1 MEKRKEEAGELG
13 GFLVDE
19 RDLLLFVDEESFL
32 HFSSKT
38 LFFLLEVEGLESPFE
53 MAKSLQKMGQMMEK
67 AWGYTSGH
75 ERHGGEAHQARG
87 RELQMGGFPLL
98 LQKNHFMAEILIYPK
113 EVLEGLEILAMI

>member
-1 MEKRKEEAGELG
+1 MSLAV

-19 RDLLLFVDEESFL
+19 RDLLLFVDEEAFL

-67 AWGYTSGH
+67 SWGYTRGMSGMAGKH
-75 ERHGGEAHQARG
+75 IKQGGESFKW
-87 RELQMGGFPLL
+87 EVSLSSS
-98 LQKNHFMAEILIYPK
+98 KKTILWLK
-113 EVLEGLEILAMI
+113 S